1 MVGKEKIMNRQ
12 HTNSEDTIT
21 TLFVELLMPMSAS
34 WRIYE
39 QTTKPFVESQRKPDV
54 IIRTVERYPMAVE
67 VKIDYKRGPNQT
79 GEKQAR
85 EHYLG
90 KTLRTTL
97 ETIASAIAIRLPYR
111 FRTMPREDIRENLE
125 ASKDFA
131 YALLNID
138 EPDRFPKKGW
148 LEGSIA
154 DIATAIRI
162 GATPITKIEQ
172 AAEVLENGIHRAAI
186 IVDSAIQNR
195 PHIGK
200 RIGELLV
207 QEPGEQTTQMAMLII
222 SNALVFQSSLARKP
236 DLEAVP
242 SLSELTADYGQIDS
256 DEVLHAW
263 REIQK
268 VNYAPIFN
276 VAYDLVETL
285 AADDRLV
292 GEILSVL
299 RDTARELEKVG
310 LAQEHEL
317 AGIVFQKLID
327 NRKILK
333 ANYTRPESS
342 ALLCALALPELK
354 GDPKKLKIADFAC
367 GTGSLLNGVYQRLLM
382 LYEQAGGNGETI
394 HQYMMENNLV
404 GCDILPN
411 AAHLTASIIA
421 STYPDIRIGGTRI
434 HTMPYGTPR
443 VDGLYA
449 IGALNLLSDP
459 TGTLP
464 LNLGT
469 TETATGQGTQT
480 TDLSDAFKHG
490 EFDIV
495 IQNPPYTRSGADSN
509 SNLPKSIFADKKEA
523 SAMQASRRAQGRR
536 LGGNNP
542 GAGPDFVDLADRMLK
557 RNGTMAFVLP
567 VTAITGSSWQKVRKL
582 WAEEYHHVL
591 VITIADAL
599 TENCTFSADTN
610 MAECLVIATKGKS
623 KNTGRATFVCLER
636 CPDGELE
643 AQEIAKV
650 ICRGSDVR
658 QLEDGINR
666 GNPIRVGDD
675 VIGFVISA
683 PLTSGAVGWPISRV
697 RDVTAI
703 QSAYQLANG
712 QLQFPRQ
719 KASIGLPICFLSDVA
734 QFGADHRDIHDPGK
748 RGAFDVED
756 GCPDTAEYPCLW
768 HLNSKAQRS
777 MVVLPDAHA
786 FIRPHAEVKAREIL
800 ERNSRVHF
808 NIDLRFN
815 SHSLLAAFTEQE
827 TIGVDSM
834 PNIVFEEKR
843 IYDYV
848 WTLWSNSTLGLLC
861 YWLICGKQQA
871 GRGRSSKASLESMST
886 LDIRELSDEALANA
900 KRIFNEL
907 KHQKMLPFNQMD
919 TDPVRHKLD
928 RLLLSEVLG
937 ITEAECPD
945 VHEGLDLLRRM
956 LCQEP
961 SIHGGKKSK
970 VKLDIS

>member
-1 MVGKEKIMNRQ
+1 MNR
-12 HTNSEDTIT
+12 HPTNSEDTIT
-21 TLFVELLMPMSAS
+21 TLFVEILMPMSAT
-34 WRIYE
+34 WNIYE
-39 QTTKPFVESQRKPDV
+39 QTTRPLVENHRKPDV
-54 IIRTVERYPMAVE
+54 IIRTVERYPIAVE
-67 VKIDYKRGPNQT
+67 VKIDYKRGPNET

-85 EHYLG
+85 EYYLG
-90 KTLRTTL
+90 KTLRTRG
-97 ETIASAIAIRLPYR
+97 ETITSAIAIRLPYR
-111 FRTMPREDIRENLE
+111 FRLMPRDEISENLE
-125 ASKDFA
+125 ASNDFA
-131 YALLNID
+131 YALLSVD
-138 EPDRFPKKGW
+138 EPQRFPKKGW
-148 LEGSIA
+148 LHGSIA
-154 DIATAIRI
+154 DIATAIHI
-162 GATPITKIEQ
+162 GATPITTIEQ
-172 AAEVLENGIHRAAI
+172 AAEVLEGGISDAAT
-186 IVDSAIQNR
+186 IVNTAIQDR
-195 PHIGK
+195 PYIGK

-236 DLEAVP
+236 DLETVP
-242 SLSELTADYGQIDS
+242 SLSELTADYGQLDS
-256 DEVLHAW
+256 DEVLSAW

-276 VAYDLVETL
+276 VAYNLVETL
-285 AADDRLV
+285 AADDKLV

-299 RDTARELEKVG
+299 RDTARELEKMG

-354 GDPKKLKIADFAC
+354 KDPKKLKIADFAC

-382 LYEQAGGNGETI
+382 LYEQTGGKGETI
-394 HQYMMENNLV
+394 HQYMMEHNLV

-421 STYPDIRIGGTRI
+421 STYPDVRIGGTRI
-434 HTMPYGTPR
+434 HTMPYGTQR
-443 VDGLYA
+443 ADGLYA

-459 TGTLP
+459 SGTLP
-464 LNLGT
+464 LTLDT
-469 TETATGQGTQT
+469 TETATGQGSEV
-480 TDLSDAFKHG
+480 TDLRDAFRHG
-490 EFDIV
+490 EFDLV

-509 SNLPKSIFADKKEA
+509 SNLPKSIFADKKDTA
-523 SAMQASRRAQGRR
+523 AMQASRRAQGRR

-542 GAGPDFVDLADRMLK
+542 GAGSDFVDLADRMLK
-557 RNGTMAFVLP
+557 RNGIMAFVLP
-567 VTAITGSSWQKVRKL
+567 VTAITGSSWQNVRKL
-582 WAEEYHHVL
+582 WAEEYHDIL

-599 TENCTFSADTN
+599 TRNCAFSADTN

-650 ICRGSDVR
+650 IFGVNDVR

-666 GNPIRVGDD
+666 GNPIHVGDD

-697 RDVTAI
+697 RDITTI
-703 QSAYQLANG
+703 QSAYQLTNG
-712 QLQFPRQ
+712 RLQLPRQ
-719 KASIGLPICFLSDVA
+719 KAVIDLPICLLSDIA
-734 QFGADHRDIHDPGK
+734 QFGADHRDIHDLGK
-748 RGAFDVED
+748 RGAFDIED

-777 MVVLPDAHA
+777 MVVSPDAHA

-815 SHSLLAAFTEQE
+815 SHSLLVAFTEQE

-834 PNIVFEEKR
+834 PNIVFKEKR

-848 WTLWSNSTLGLLC
+848 WGLWGNSTLGLLC

-871 GRGRSSKASLESMST
+871 GRGRSSKAALESMST
-886 LDIRELSDEALANA
+886 LNVRELSKETLTNA
-900 KRIFNEL
+900 ERIFKEL
-907 KHQKMLPFNQMD
+907 KDQKMLPFNQVD
-919 TDPVRHKLD
+919 EDPVRHELD
-928 RLLLSEVLG
+928 RLLLSEILG
-937 ITEAECPD
+937 ITEAERPD
-945 VHEGLDLLRRM
+945 VHEGLALLRKM

-970 VKLDIS
+970 VKLDAA

>member
-1 MVGKEKIMNRQ
+1 MNRQ
-12 HTNSEDTIT
+12 PTNSEDTIT
-21 TLFVELLMPMSAS
+21 TLFVEILMPMSAT

-39 QTTKPFVESQRKPDV
+39 QTTNPLVENQRKPDV
-54 IIRTVERYPMAVE
+54 IIRTIERYPMAVE
-67 VKIDYKRGPNQT
+67 VKIDYKRGPNET

-85 EHYLG
+85 EHYLD
-90 KTLRTTL
+90 KTLRTTG
-97 ETIASAIAIRLPYR
+97 ETIASAIAIRLPQR
-111 FRTMPREDIRENLE
+111 FRTMPRDEIRENLE
-125 ASKDFA
+125 ASYDFA
-131 YALLNID
+131 YTLLSVD
-138 EPDRFPKKGW
+138 DPHRFPKKGW
-148 LEGSIA
+148 LHGSIA

-172 AAEVLENGIHRAAI
+172 AAEVLENGIHRAAV
-186 IVDSAIQNR
+186 IVNSAIQDR
-195 PHIGK
+195 PHIGE

-242 SLSELTADYGQIDS
+242 SLSELTADYGQLDS
-256 DEVLHAW
+256 DEVLRAW

-276 VAYDLVETL
+276 VAYNLVETL
-285 AADDRLV
+285 AADDKLV

-299 RDTARELEKVG
+299 RDTARELERMG

-342 ALLCALALPELK
+342 ALLCALVLPELK

-382 LYEQAGGNGETI
+382 LYEQAGGEGKTI

-421 STYPDIRIGGTRI
+421 STYPDVRIGGTRI
-434 HTMPYGTPR
+434 HTMPYGTQR
-443 VDGLYA
+443 KDGLYS

-459 TGTLP
+459 AGTLP
-464 LNLGT
+464 LALDT
-469 TETATGQGTQT
+469 TETATGHGSEA
-480 TDLSDAFKHG
+480 TDLRDAFRHG

-557 RNGTMAFVLP
+557 RNGRMAFVLP
-567 VTAITGSSWQKVRKL
+567 LTAITGSSWQKVRKM
-582 WAEEYHHVL
+582 WAEEYHNVL

-599 TENCTFSADTN
+599 TENCAFSADTN
-610 MAECLVIATKGKS
+610 MAEGLVIATKGKS

-650 ICRGSDVR
+650 ICGVNHVC
-658 QLEDGINR
+658 QLEDGVNR
-666 GNPIRVGDD
+666 GNPIHVGDN

-697 RDVTAI
+697 RDITVI

-712 QLQFPRQ
+712 QLQLPRQ
-719 KASIGLPICFLSDVA
+719 KSSIDLPICLLSDVA

-748 RGAFDVED
+748 RGAFDIED
-756 GCPDTAEYPCLW
+756 ECPDTAEYPCLW
-768 HLNSKAQRS
+768 HLNSKVQRS

-786 FIRPHAEVKAREIL
+786 FIRPRAEAKAREIL
-800 ERNSRVHF
+800 ERNSKVHF

-815 SHSLLAAFTEQE
+815 SHSLAVAFTEQE
-827 TIGVDSM
+827 AIGVDSM
-834 PNIVFEEKR
+834 PNIVFKEKR

-848 WTLWSNSTLGLLC
+848 WTLWGNSTLGLLC

-871 GRGRSSKASLESMST
+871 GRGRGSKAALDSMPT
-886 LDIRELSDEALANA
+886 LDVRQLSDEALTTAEY
-900 KRIFNEL
+900 IFNEL
-907 KHQKMLPFNQMD
+907 KDQKMLPFNQMD
-919 TDPVRHKLD
+919 EDPVRHELD

-937 ITEAECPD
+937 ITETERPD
-945 VHEGLDLLRRM
+945 VHEGLALLRKM

-970 VKLDIS
+970 VKLDAS